1 VPRRAL
7 LLAVVVP
14 LLPLLLAIRGLRE
27 PVQVRIEGFLGATE
41 EQVKP
46 WEMLDVMIGSEP
58 PRKFALTN
66 IIVLSVGPV
75 MGADIL
81 QAVEPIHPNFI
92 FNGDQKQL
100 DEISSALPN
109 QYLKITGYLAFG
121 PQRILVQT
129 IEKSEPI
136 TGPTPTPSM
145 RELLLG
151 F

>member
-1 VPRRAL
+1 MV
-7 LLAVVVP
+7 
-14 LLPLLLAIRGLRE
+14 
-27 PVQVRIEGFLGATE
+27 
-41 EQVKP
+41 
-46 WEMLDVMIGSEP
+46 DVMIGSDP

-92 FNGDQKQL
+92 WNGDPKLLEDIATAQ
-100 DEISSALPN
+100 PN

-121 PQRILVQT
+121 PQRVLVQT
-129 IEKSEPI
+129 VEKTPPI
-136 TGPTPTPSM
+136 TGPTPTPSL
-145 RELLLG
+145 REQLLG